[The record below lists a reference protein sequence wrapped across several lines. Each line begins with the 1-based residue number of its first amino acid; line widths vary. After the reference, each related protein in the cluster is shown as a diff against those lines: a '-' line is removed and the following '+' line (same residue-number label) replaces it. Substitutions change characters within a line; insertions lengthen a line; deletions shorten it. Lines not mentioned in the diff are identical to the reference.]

1 MSSIQLSSIGD
12 NATPHNVFASSTGGR
27 INELSFSE
35 GETKRKKEA
44 GIKINRTKKR
54 NEKGKLKVP
63 IKNEQPSHPV
73 FSNGHAIIHGYINRV
88 LLKKWPVSLPLHP
101 PRSLY
106 CPFCLL
112 PSPSSPPH
120 SPFLSFSLSVLLFQS
135 GPSKEDEFCSTGSPH
150 IAWLSPTGAL
160 IDGVCTACTIWCRC
174 ALWGLERLRMVEM
187 AYIRKLTRTLPV
199 LRFGEPHWED
209 ISDLVCEMGLTGNH
223 LVTLLLYVAVVNE
236 IRLPLVS
243 SFLSVYDPF
252 HLAASHSIV
261 SMNTVDPVSRQFSF
275 SYVFSGTRKV

>member
-1 MSSIQLSSIGD
+1 MACLSSSSS
-12 NATPHNVFASSTGGR
+12 ASVT
-27 INELSFSE
+27 LLPF
-35 GETKRKKEA
+35 
-44 GIKINRTKKR
+44 
-54 NEKGKLKVP
+54 L
-63 IKNEQPSHPV
+63 PS
-73 FSNGHAIIHGYINRV
+73 
-88 LLKKWPVSLPLHP
+88 SLPL
-101 PRSLY
+101 
-106 CPFCLL
+106 
-112 PSPSSPPH
+112 PSPH
-120 SPFLSFSLSVLLFQS
+120 SPFLSFSLSVFLFQS

-209 ISDLVCEMGLTGNH
+209 ISDLVCEMGLTGN

-261 SMNTVDPVSRQFSF
+261 SMNTVDPVSRQFFF

>member
-1 MSSIQLSSIGD
+1 M
-12 NATPHNVFASSTGGR
+12 AC
-27 INELSFSE
+27 LSFSSS
-35 GETKRKKEA
+35 TSV
-44 GIKINRTKKR
+44 T
-54 NEKGKLKVP
+54 
-63 IKNEQPSHPV
+63 
-73 FSNGHAIIHGYINRV
+73 
-88 LLKKWPVSLPLHP
+88 LLPFFLPL
-101 PRSLY
+101 
-106 CPFCLL
+106 
-112 PSPSSPPH
+112 PH
-120 SPFLSFSLSVLLFQS
+120 SLFLSFCSSFSKWSIEGRRVLQHGFPAYCVVITNRNSHRWCIYSVY
-135 GPSKEDEFCSTGSPH
+135 
-150 IAWLSPTGAL
+150 
-160 IDGVCTACTIWCRC
+160 IWCRC

-261 SMNTVDPVSRQFSF
+261 SCYDRPCFAAIFLLIGM
-275 SYVFSGTRKV
+275 RKVWRVDFKIVFLLRELLLRIGWVGSFFDRSCQNRMNRVGFWIIF